1 MNLKYFTLDEFDCSH
16 SGDNRMCAEFLQKL
30 DNLRHDAGIPF
41 VVTSGYRSP
50 THPEESKKTTPG
62 THSQGIAA
70 DIRITN
76 GGDLYTI
83 LKLALE
89 HGFTGV
95 GIAKT
100 FIHLDTRGTTPVVWT
115 YS

>member
-1 MNLKYFTLDEFDCSH
+1 MNLKYFTLDEFDCEH

-50 THPEESKKTTPG
+50 THPEESKKTHPG

-89 HGFTGV
+89 HGFTGI

-115 YS
+115 Y

>member
-1 MNLKYFTLDEFDCSH
+1 MSLRYFTPEEFDCTH
-16 SGDNRMCAEFLQKL
+16 TGDNRMCAEFLQKL

-50 THPEESKKTTPG
+50 THPEESKKTRPG

-115 YS
+115 Y